1 LNKKKAQHLRRSA
14 FSFPSHTHSHS
25 YDNIA
30 APLLSN
36 VYIQH
41 AGLLSTQQ
49 ERDKA
54 AAAQVEKKKF
64 K

>member
-1 LNKKKAQHLRRSA
+1 MTTS
-14 FSFPSHTHSHS
+14 
-25 YDNIA
+25 

-54 AAAQVEKKKF
+54 AAEVEEKKRLK
-64 K
+64 